1 MSQATA
7 LNPACPQALVG
18 ALLLHSIRLP
28 LMVISMPGWDPW
40 VGDVDK
46 GPVPPNV
53 LTLRQ
58 LIPASAST
66 WGQLALV
73 ISEPKSFTW
82 ESVPKPLGALAPV
95 GCPEDDPKR
104 AVGQCPGRAEA
115 PDRYPSSGCKPPSSL
130 PGVVPAQGHRPL
142 DAS

>member
-40 VGDVDK
+40 VGDVDE

-53 LTLRQ
+53 LSDTEAVDPRLCQHMGTARSCDLRAKE
-58 LIPASAST
+58 LHLGICSKAP
-66 WGQLALV
+66 WG
-73 ISEPKSFTW
+73 
-82 ESVPKPLGALAPV
+82 
-95 GCPEDDPKR
+95 
-104 AVGQCPGRAEA
+104 
-115 PDRYPSSGCKPPSSL
+115 SGSCGL
-130 PGVVPAQGHRPL
+130 P
-142 DAS
+142 